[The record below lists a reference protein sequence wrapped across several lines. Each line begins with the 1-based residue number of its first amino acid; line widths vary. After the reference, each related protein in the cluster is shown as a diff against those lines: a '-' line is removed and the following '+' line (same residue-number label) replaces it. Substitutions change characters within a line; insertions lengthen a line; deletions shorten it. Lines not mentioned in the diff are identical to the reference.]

1 MFAKGWEN
9 FTMQTVSTE
18 KPAWLYNIKN
28 DLIRSNIRDKDKHFI
43 MIEGSFHQEDV
54 AVTNVY

>member
-1 MFAKGWEN
+1 
-9 FTMQTVSTE
+9 MQTVSTE
-18 KPAWLYNIKN
+18 KPAWLYNIKY